1 MAYETSYGTGE
12 LGDVTITDGA
22 VQNVNS
28 YARVV
33 AISGNAVTIDTD
45 NLFEGAYEKFRAG
58 VEVLIHVSATNGADT
73 ADLGRYLTAKITL
86 AQNGVLTLDRHMF
99 NVDLDKYYVQA
110 VTFANFDCL
119 TLGRGAVLTPQVF
132 NPFNFYGGILAIKVW
147 DALKFEG
154 GSIDLTDAG
163 IPAARKNQLRPLTT
177 QETAANGESD
187 YALYSGWE
195 NHITADRFLL
205 NAGDGAAFIV
215 AKKLVCHPDSRI
227 GNPKTHGAQYCRG
240 ASNSVGVKPSNITN
254 IGGSTILIAA
264 ESIVNFTPKLIAK
277 YRDAGAAE
285 GRGLCR
291 CYIASETK
299 LRNDEGLYA
308 FDVLANPKR
317 LQSLGVR
324 DFGDGS
330 FGDMVNPEAPLN
342 NYMQV
347 IRVQNGG
354 HQLTI
359 LRQTAQGLAQ
369 IRAGALVLVQ
379 AVQKY
384 PRNCFDAGKFTVA
397 RVIKRNYDVITID
410 TPAPEV
416 NLDNYHLQ
424 IIAVPQF
431 QNFTLANHYAYTVQF
446 NKLGGVFAIAVN
458 GTCDLR
464 GGKIDME
471 ACGCGVGYGADGLS
485 VIGNAQNCDRLPLGA
500 GYGSIFILAREIM
513 FNDNTRLGALYSGGG
528 TGSRFGGNNSD
539 GSNQGGGYSGAPD
552 ENNTGAGG
560 GYVVGGAGSQ
570 GTEGILGAS
579 GAGSGS
585 AAGSGSR
592 AGNAAAGGIGSNG
605 QPAGKYAGG
614 SQGSHVMIIADR
626 ISGMTVANLSTGG
639 EGGQPDGK
647 PGACGYG
654 GGGAI
659 SGGGSSGFAFVYAN
673 QIA

>member
-1 MAYETSYGTGE
+1 MAFRATYGSGE
-12 LGDVTITDGA
+12 LGDVEISGGA
-22 VQNVNS
+22 VSDLNS
-28 YARVV
+28 LARVT
-33 AISGNAVTIDTD
+33 AINGNTVTIDVD
-45 NLFEGAYEKFRAG
+45 SMYEGRYEKFRAG
-58 VEVLIHVSATNGADT
+58 VEVLLHVSATTGSDT
-73 ADLGRYLTAKITL
+73 ADLGKYMVAKITL
-86 AQNGVLTLDRHMF
+86 AQNGVLTLDRQMF
-99 NVDLDKYYVQA
+99 NVDLNTYFVQA
-110 VTFANFDCL
+110 ISICAFDCL
-119 TLGRGAVLTPQVF
+119 TLGAGAVLTPQVF
-132 NPFNFYGGILAIKVW
+132 NPFTYTGGILTLKVW
-147 DALKFEG
+147 DTLKFEG
-154 GSIDLTDAG
+154 GCINLTDAG
-163 IPAARKNQLRPLTT
+163 IPVVRKNQLRPLTE
-177 QETAANGESD
+177 QESAANGESD
-187 YALYSGWE
+187 YALYSGFE
-195 NHITADRFLL
+195 NSITADRFLL

-264 ESIVNFTPKLIAK
+264 ETIDNFTPKIIAK

-291 CYIASETK
+291 CYIASDTK

-308 FDVLANPKR
+308 FDILANPKR
-317 LQSLGVR
+317 LQNLGVR

-330 FGDMVNPEAPLN
+330 FGDMTNPEAPLN

-446 NKLGGVFAIAVN
+446 DKLGGVFAIAVN

-471 ACGCGVGYGADGLS
+471 GCGCGVGYGQDGLS

-500 GYGSIFILAREIM
+500 GYGSIFILAREIL

-528 TGSRFGGNNSD
+528 TGGRFGGNGAD
-539 GSNQGGGYSGAPD
+539 GGQGGGYSGAPD

-647 PGACGYG
+647 PGAAGYG
-654 GGGAI
+654 GGGAV

>member
-22 VQNVNS
+22 VQNANS

-33 AISGNAVTIDTD
+33 AISGNTVTIDTETM
-45 NLFEGAYEKFRAG
+45 FEGAYEKFRAN
-58 VEVLIHVSATNGADT
+58 VEVLIHVSATNGSDT
-73 ADLGRYLTAKITL
+73 ADLGRYLTANITL

-132 NPFNFYGGILAIKVW
+132 NPFTYTGGILTLKVW
-147 DALKFEG
+147 DTLKFDG
-154 GSIDLTDAG
+154 GCIDLTDAG
-163 IPAARKNQLRPLTT
+163 IPAARKNQLRPLTE
-177 QETAANGESD
+177 QESAANGESD
-187 YALYSGWE
+187 YALYSGFE
-195 NHITADRFLL
+195 NSIAADRFLL

-215 AKKLVCHPDSRI
+215 AKKLICHPDSRI
-227 GNPKTHGAQYCRG
+227 GNPRTHGAQYCRG

-264 ESIVNFTPKLIAK
+264 ETIENFTPKIIAK
-277 YRDAGAAE
+277 YRDADAAE

-299 LRNDEGLYA
+299 LRSDEGLYA

-330 FGDMVNPEAPLN
+330 FGDLTNPDAPLN

-369 IRAGALVLVQ
+369 IKAGALVLVQ

-397 RVIKRNYDVITID
+397 RVLKHEYDVITID

-424 IIAVPQF
+424 IISVPQF
-431 QNFTLANHYAYTVQF
+431 ANFTLANHYAYTVQF
-446 NKLGGVFAIAVN
+446 DKLGGVFAIAVN

-464 GGKIDME
+464 GGFVDME
-471 ACGCGVGYGADGLS
+471 GCGCGVGYGADGLS
-485 VIGNAQNCDRLPLGA
+485 VLGNAQNCDRFPLGA
-500 GYGSIFILAREIM
+500 GFGSIFILAKNLICNEG
-513 FNDNTRLGALYSGGG
+513 TRLGAKYSGAG
-528 TGSRFGGNNSD
+528 TGGRFGGSNSD
-539 GSNQGGGYSGAPD
+539 GSNAGGGYSGAPD
-552 ENNTGAGG
+552 ENGTGAGG
-560 GYVVGGAGSQ
+560 GYTVGGAGNA
-570 GTEGILGAS
+570 GALGGVGGNGQS
-579 GAGSGS
+579 AGKF
-585 AAGSGSR
+585 
-592 AGNAAAGGIGSNG
+592 AGG
-605 QPAGKYAGG
+605 A
-614 SQGSHVMIIADR
+614 QGAHIMVIADS

-647 PGACGYG
+647 PGAAGFG

-659 SGGGSSGFAFVYAN
+659 SDGGGSGFAFVYAN